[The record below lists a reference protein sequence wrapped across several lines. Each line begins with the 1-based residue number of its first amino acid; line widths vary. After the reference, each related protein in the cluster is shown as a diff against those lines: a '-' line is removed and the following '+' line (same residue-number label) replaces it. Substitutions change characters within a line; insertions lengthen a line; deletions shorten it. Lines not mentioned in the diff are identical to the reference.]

1 MEETNLISFPSYF
14 LRGTT
19 SLLYNAGKI
28 SGFATTALW
37 HSVFDEQRRV
47 DSWLT
52 FGNTKFADAVRKRDL
67 PPEDRVRVLADR

>member
-28 SGFATTALW
+28 SGFDYNRVVALCI
-37 HSVFDEQRRV
+37 
-47 DSWLT
+47 
-52 FGNTKFADAVRKRDL
+52 
-67 PPEDRVRVLADR
+67 